1 MQQGQNMTEMEEMEW
16 KDLKLKKLRMCN
28 RAQDWQPSLC
38 VAQPGNTASALQQ
51 QLPLQAISYLQVKE
65 EEQTV
70 LGTFG
75 TSTYLSRLSCD
86 R

>member
-1 MQQGQNMTEMEEMEW
+1 MERSQT
-16 KDLKLKKLRMCN
+16 KNLRMCN

-38 VAQPGNTASALQQ
+38 MAQPGNTASALQR

-75 TSTYLSRLSCD
+75 ISTYVVSHVTGNVGNV
-86 R
+86 